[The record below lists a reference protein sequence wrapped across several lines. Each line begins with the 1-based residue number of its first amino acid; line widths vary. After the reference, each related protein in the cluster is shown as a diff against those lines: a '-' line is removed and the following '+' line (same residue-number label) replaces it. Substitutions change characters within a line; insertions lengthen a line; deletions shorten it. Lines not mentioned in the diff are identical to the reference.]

1 MNTVVKNDEKTEVL
15 SESEYSGDSAEDRGE
30 PQDEL
35 VDAIRSKYPHLS
47 RKKVTSMTKA
57 WRGRKA
63 AAIRRKAEQ
72 EELIHLRKAVA
83 RKNKK
88 QMRIEQAPVAA
99 SKSGYR
105 KAQPTPRASALG
117 QEPEPE
123 NIFSKF
129 F

>member
-1 MNTVVKNDEKTEVL
+1 MNTVANNDEKKEVL

-35 VDAIRSKYPHLS
+35 VDAIRTKYPHLS

-72 EELIHLRKAVA
+72 EELKMLRKAVV
-83 RKNKK
+83 RKNKQQQLK
-88 QMRIEQAPVAA
+88 PGPTTVSSNE
-99 SKSGYR
+99 GYR
-105 KAQPTPRASALG
+105 KPQPTPRASAMG
-117 QEPEPE
+117 QQSVPT
-123 NIFSKF
+123 NIYSSF

>member
-1 MNTVVKNDEKTEVL
+1 MNTVVNTDEKKEVL

-35 VDAIRSKYPHLS
+35 VDAIRTKYPHLS

-72 EELIHLRKAVA
+72 EELKMLRKAVV
-83 RKNKK
+83 RRNKQQQLK
-88 QMRIEQAPVAA
+88 PGPTPVS
-99 SKSGYR
+99 SKEGYR
-105 KAQPTPRASALG
+105 KPQPTPRASAMG
-117 QEPEPE
+117 QQPIPT
-123 NIFSKF
+123 NIYSAF